1 MANRSHAAGGT
12 RRIAVSRELA
22 AIPAG
27 DEFLDRDLSWLEF
40 NRRVLHE
47 AMDERTPLLERVRF
61 LGIFS
66 SNLDEFFMKRVAVRR
81 RKTLQD
87 GGAVNDGRGEAAR
100 IMESIRGTVIE
111 LQRMQAECFAC
122 SIRPALARH
131 GVYLLRWEELS
142 AEEQAEAGRFFRASV
157 YPILTPLAVD
167 PGHPFPFISNLSESL
182 GVVLRH
188 PEKEGENLFAR
199 IKVPEPL
206 PRWIRLRSAGGDVY
220 RFVSLYDLIR
230 CHLGDLFPQM
240 HIADTMLFRVTRSAD
255 LELAGEAGE
264 DLREM
269 VTEELRLRRF
279 APVIR
284 LEIGPNPSAW
294 IRDFLMRELE
304 LESIDVYELTG
315 ELDYQDL
322 RPIADLPLPEHRYRP
337 WTPVIPPPL
346 ADEGADIFSIIGAGD
361 LLVHHPYESFSASVE
376 RFITSAADDPRVLA
390 IKLTLYRT
398 SDESPFIRT
407 LIRAA
412 ESGKQVVCVVE
423 LKARFDEQRNIMLAH
438 ELEKAGVH
446 VVYGVLGLKTHSKTA
461 LVVRQEQ
468 DGVRCYAHIG
478 TGNYHP
484 HTARLY
490 TDLGLFTC
498 DPDITADLVEL
509 FNYLTG
515 RSLKSD
521 YRKLLVAPVNMRQ
534 RFVEMIA
541 REAEHARAGRPAGII
556 AKMNSLED
564 RKLIRALHDASAAGV
579 KCDLLVRGFCCL
591 MPGIEGVSE
600 NIRVTSVIGRFLE
613 HSRVYYF
620 RNGAEN
626 PEDGEFYIGSADWMY
641 RNLLWRVEVVV
652 PVQSRPLRQRL
663 WEILHIMLS
672 DTRQAWEMQPD
683 GSYVRRQPVDG
694 TEHKGTH
701 QTLMDLAAQR
711 GREAA
716 GCCEEGAS

>member
-1 MANRSHAAGGT
+1 MATRSHSIGAT
-12 RRIAVSRELA
+12 RRIAASPEPPEL
-22 AIPAG
+22 PVG
-27 DEFLDRDLSWLEF
+27 EEFLDRDLSWLEF

-81 RKTLQD
+81 RKAVETGGVVD
-87 GGAVNDGRGEAAR
+87 GGRGETAR
-100 IMESIRGTVIE
+100 VLESIRRLVVE
-111 LQRMQAECFAC
+111 LQRLQAECFA
-122 SIRPALARH
+122 SSVRPALAQH
-131 GVYLLRWEELS
+131 GVHLLRWEELTP
-142 AEEQAEAGRFFRASV
+142 EEQAEAKRSFRTGV
-157 YPILTPLAVD
+157 YPVLTPLAVD
-167 PGHPFPFISNLSESL
+167 PGHPFPFISNLSESV
-182 GVVLRH
+182 GVVLRQAARD
-188 PEKEGENLFAR
+188 ENLFAR

-206 PRWIRLRSAGGDVY
+206 PRWIRLPTSRGDVY

-230 CHLGDLFPQM
+230 QHLGDLFPHM
-240 HIADTMLFRVTRSAD
+240 HIADTMLFRITRSAD
-255 LELAGEAGE
+255 LELAGEAAE

-279 APVIR
+279 APVVR
-284 LEIGPNPSAW
+284 LETGPNPSPW
-294 IRDFLMRELE
+294 IREFLMRELE
-304 LESIDVYELTG
+304 LESIDVYELAG

-322 RPIADLPLPEHRYRP
+322 RPIADLPLSDLRYRP
-337 WTPVIPPPL
+337 WTPVSPPPL
-346 ADEGADIFSIIGAGD
+346 ADEEADIFDIIRGGD

-468 DGVRCYAHIG
+468 GGLRCYAHIG

-498 DPDITADLVEL
+498 DPVITADLVEL

-515 RSLKSD
+515 RSLKSE
-521 YRKLLVAPVNMRQ
+521 YQKLLVAPVNMRQ
-534 RFVEMIA
+534 RFVELIN
-541 REAEHARAGRPAGII
+541 REAEHARAGRPAHII
-556 AKMNSLED
+556 GKMNSLED
-564 RKLIRALHDASAAGV
+564 RKLMRALHEASAAGAR
-579 KCDLLVRGFCCL
+579 CDLLVRGFCCL
-591 MPGIEGVSE
+591 RPGVRGVSD
-600 NIRVTSVIGRFLE
+600 NIRVISVIGRFLE

-641 RNLLWRVEVVV
+641 RNLLWRVEVIT
-652 PVQSRPLRQRL
+652 PVESRPLREKL
-663 WEILHIMLS
+663 WEVLRIMLA
-672 DTRQAWEMQPD
+672 DNRQAWEMQPD
-683 GSYVRRQPVDG
+683 GSYVQRRPADG
-694 TEHKGTH
+694 EDDRGTH
-701 QTLMDLAAQR
+701 KMLMELTMKRAGGAA
-711 GREAA
+711 ASCA
-716 GCCEEGAS
+716 EGAS